1 MSIASETVRESLPA
15 WRLWSAIT
23 SAKPAGMSLERALAR
38 PSLEAAARPV
48 SFDLLLKRYFP
59 AVVLAL
65 VALAAYFQAAGA
77 TRLIGLAF
85 SGTPT
90 GARPSR
96 VMPAAATST
105 SERPTADAIIA
116 RNPFDSVTGPLNA
129 GEFPRPEV
137 PVPGSP
143 SFNDSDPLNAPVCD
157 APTVYIVTESDDP
170 LSSVAAL
177 QAPGDPRPRMHRVGD
192 DVGGKKVEFIGYNP
206 RENTPAVWLSSGGTL
221 CQAMLFKTQPTLPA
235 AASTAAAPPPPPPPS
250 GGPNPVPADI
260 ASKIQKVSDTE
271 FNIDR
276 SVVDKILENQA
287 ELMKSARIVPETK
300 DGKVLGIRLF
310 GIRPETLL
318 GTLGLQNGDRLESIN
333 GFNMGS
339 PEKALEA
346 YARLRTA
353 SQLDVTVNRRGSPVS
368 IVHHIK

>member
-1 MSIASETVRESLPA
+1 M
-15 WRLWSAIT
+15 
-23 SAKPAGMSLERALAR
+23 G
-38 PSLEAAARPV
+38 PV
-48 SFDLLLKRYFP
+48 TFDLLLKKYFLG
-59 AVVLAL
+59 VVLAF

-77 TRLIGLAF
+77 TQLIGAAF
-85 SGTPT
+85 SGPASSSAPPHLGSVALPLPT
-90 GARPSR
+90 R
-96 VMPAAATST
+96 
-105 SERPTADAIIA
+105 ERASADAIIS

-129 GEFPRPEV
+129 EKLDV
-137 PVPGSP
+137 PVPTKSP
-143 SFNDSDPLNAPVCD
+143 VDNTDPLSAPACD
-157 APTVYIVTESDDP
+157 APTVLIVTESTDP
-170 LSSVAAL
+170 LWSVAAL

-221 CQAMLFKTQPTLPA
+221 CQAMLFKTQPVLPPA
-235 AASTAAAPPPPPPPS
+235 APVAANAPLMPPPPS
-250 GGPNPVPADI
+250 GGPSAVPADI
-260 ASKIQKVSDTE
+260 ASKIQKISDTE

-353 SQLDVTVNRRGSPVS
+353 SQLDVTVNRRGAPVS

>member
-1 MSIASETVRESLPA
+1 MT
-15 WRLWSAIT
+15 
-23 SAKPAGMSLERALAR
+23 
-38 PSLEAAARPV
+38 
-48 SFDLLLKRYFP
+48 FDLLLKKYFIG
-59 AVVLAL
+59 VVLSF

-77 TRLIGLAF
+77 TQLIGAALTSPA
-85 SGTPT
+85 
-90 GARPSR
+90 PSVASPR
-96 VMPAAATST
+96 TATLPPMSQR
-105 SERPTADAIIA
+105 ERPTADAIIH
-116 RNPFDSVTGPLNA
+116 RNPFDSVTGPLDA
-129 GEFPRPEV
+129 EKLDV
-137 PVPGSP
+137 PVPDKSP
-143 SFNDSDPLNAPVCD
+143 VDNSDPLSAPACD
-157 APTVYIVTESDDP
+157 SPTVFIVTESTDP
-170 LSSVAAL
+170 LWSVAAL
-177 QAPGDPRPRMHRVGD
+177 QAPGEPRPRMHRVGD

-206 RENTPAVWLSSGGTL
+206 REATPSVWLSSGSTL
-221 CQAMLFKTQPTLPA
+221 CQAMLFKTQPVLPA
-235 AASTAAAPPPPPPPS
+235 APAAAAPAPPPMAPPT
-250 GGPNPVPADI
+250 GGPSPVPADI
-260 ASKIQKVSDTE
+260 ASKIQRISDTE

-353 SQLDVTVNRRGSPVS
+353 SQLDVTVNRRGATVA
-368 IVHHIK
+368 ITHHIK

>member
-1 MSIASETVRESLPA
+1 VTFDIL
-15 WRLWSAIT
+15 I
-23 SAKPAGMSLERALAR
+23 KKYFAG
-38 PSLEAAARPV
+38 
-48 SFDLLLKRYFP
+48 
-59 AVVLAL
+59 VVLAF

-77 TRLIGLAF
+77 TQLFGAALASPS
-85 SGTPT
+85 SGVPVAK
-90 GARPSR
+90 GSSAPI
-96 VMPAAATST
+96 ATSRQHP
-105 SERPTADAIIA
+105 SAEPIID

-129 GEFPRPEV
+129 VAV
-137 PVPGSP
+137 PDGPTP
-143 SFNDSDPLNAPVCD
+143 TKTALDINTDPLAAPACD
-157 APTVYIVTESDDP
+157 SPQVFIVTESTDP
-170 LSSVAAL
+170 LWSVAAL

-192 DVGGKKVEFIGYNP
+192 DVAGKHIEFIGYNP
-206 RENTPAVWLSSGGTL
+206 RENTPSVWFSSGGTL
-221 CQAMLFKTQPTLPA
+221 CQTMLFRTQPALPA
-235 AASTAAAPPPPPPPS
+235 GGASPPVAAAAPPPPA
-250 GGPNPVPADI
+250 GGPSPVPADI

-310 GIRPETLL
+310 GIRPDTLL
-318 GTLGLQNGDRLESIN
+318 GTLGLQNGDRLEAIN

-353 SQLDVTVNRRGSPVS
+353 ANLNVNVNRRGNPVA
-368 IVHHIK
+368 INFNIK

>member
-1 MSIASETVRESLPA
+1 M
-15 WRLWSAIT
+15 
-23 SAKPAGMSLERALAR
+23 G
-38 PSLEAAARPV
+38 PV
-48 SFDLLLKRYFP
+48 TFDLLLKKYFLG
-59 AVVLAL
+59 VVLAF

-77 TRLIGLAF
+77 TQLIGAAF
-85 SGTPT
+85 SGPV
-90 GARPSR
+90 ANAPPPR
-96 VMPAAATST
+96 VATAPVLPAN
-105 SERPTADAIIA
+105 ERPTADAIIA

-129 GEFPRPEV
+129 EKIELDV
-137 PVPGSP
+137 PVPGKSP
-143 SFNDSDPLNAPVCD
+143 IDNTDPLTAPICD
-157 APTVYIVTESDDP
+157 APTVYIVTESHDP
-170 LSSVAAL
+170 LWSVAAL
-177 QAPGDPRPRMHRVGD
+177 QAPGEPRPRMHRVGD

-206 RENTPAVWLSSGGTL
+206 RENTPAVWLSSGTTL
-221 CQAMLFKTQPTLPA
+221 CQAMLFKVQPTLPA
-235 AASTAAAPPPPPPPS
+235 AAPAAAAAAPPPPPPPS

-260 ASKIQKVSDTE
+260 ASKIQKISDTE

-353 SQLDVTVNRRGSPVS
+353 SQLDVTVNRRGAPVS

>member
-1 MSIASETVRESLPA
+1 MT
-15 WRLWSAIT
+15 
-23 SAKPAGMSLERALAR
+23 
-38 PSLEAAARPV
+38 
-48 SFDLLLKRYFP
+48 FDFLLKKYFLG
-59 AVVLAL
+59 VVLAF

-77 TRLIGLAF
+77 TQLIGAAF
-85 SGTPT
+85 SGP
-90 GARPSR
+90 
-96 VMPAAATST
+96 ATSAAPPRIAPAPMPT
-105 SERPTADAIIA
+105 THERASAEAIIA

-129 GEFPRPEV
+129 EVVPVQDV
-137 PVPGSP
+137 PVPGKSP
-143 SFNDSDPLNAPVCD
+143 IDNTDPLTAPVCD
-157 APTVYIVTESDDP
+157 APTVYIVTESNDP
-170 LSSVAAL
+170 LWSVAAL
-177 QAPGDPRPRMHRVGD
+177 QAPGDPRPKMHRVGD

-206 RENTPAVWLSSGGTL
+206 RENTPAVWLSSGTTL

-235 AASTAAAPPPPPPPS
+235 AAAPAAAAPTPPPPPPS

-310 GIRPETLL
+310 GIRPDTLL

-353 SQLDVTVNRRGSPVS
+353 SQLDVTVNRRGAPVS

>member
-1 MSIASETVRESLPA
+1 M
-15 WRLWSAIT
+15 
-23 SAKPAGMSLERALAR
+23 G
-38 PSLEAAARPV
+38 PV
-48 SFDLLLKRYFP
+48 TFDLLFKKYFIG
-59 AVVLAL
+59 VVLAF
-65 VALAAYFQAAGA
+65 VALAAYFQASGA
-77 TRLIGLAF
+77 TQLIGAAF
-85 SGTPT
+85 SGPASSAAPPRMAAAPVPT
-90 GARPSR
+90 SHERPS
-96 VMPAAATST
+96 A
-105 SERPTADAIIA
+105 EAIIA

-129 GEFPRPEV
+129 EKITLEDV
-137 PVPGSP
+137 PVPGKSP
-143 SFNDSDPLNAPVCD
+143 IDNTDPLTAPVCD
-157 APTVYIVTESDDP
+157 SPTVYIVTESHDP
-170 LSSVAAL
+170 LWSIAAL

-221 CQAMLFKTQPTLPA
+221 CQAMLFKTQPTLPPA
-235 AASTAAAPPPPPPPS
+235 AAPAAAAAPPPPPPTS
-250 GGPNPVPADI
+250 GGTAVPADI

-353 SQLDVTVNRRGSPVS
+353 SQLDVTVNRRGTPVS